1 RGDYDVARSG
11 PPESLALFRK
21 HGNVVLSSLPML
33 SLGRLACVDG
43 DYARGRALV
52 EEAFAIRKAQP
63 VDNLWQTAMALISLG
78 EVDRCEGDPGRG
90 AHSFEQALATGRG
103 LGDEMIVAWALHTRG
118 HVALQSGDL
127 SAAAARFQESLQL
140 RQRSGPS
147 GDVAAGLAGMA
158 GVALRKGAL
167 ADAVR
172 LFGAV
177 DSMLE
182 STHNVLPPADE
193 HVRREDLAVIHLR
206 LDERAFDTA
215 FGEGRGATLEQLNAV
230 TDALI

>member
-90 AHSFEQALATGRG
+90 AHSFEQALGTGRV
-103 LGDEMIVAWALHTRG
+103 LGDNMIVAWALHNLG

-127 SAAAARFQESLQL
+127 SAAAARFQESLKL
-140 RQRSGPS
+140 RELSGPS

-158 GVALRKGAL
+158 SVALREGARDE
-167 ADAVR
+167 AIR
-172 LFGAV
+172 LYEQV
-177 DSMLE
+177 DSMLA
-182 STHNVLPPADE
+182 STHSVLPPADE
-193 HVRREDLAVIHLR
+193 LVRRADPVSI
-206 LDERAFDTA
+206 
-215 FGEGRGATLEQLNAV
+215 GG
-230 TDALI
+230 